1 MKEVILCEEIKLWRD
16 ERGIYQ
22 VVGESRERGVFVL
35 LLSGSQAKPVSEL
48 ELEPH
53 LKFSLGPYKA
63 QPALFT

>member
-1 MKEVILCEEIKLWRD
+1 MMKETIFCEEILLWRD

-22 VVGESRERGVFVL
+22 VVGESRERGAFVL
-35 LLSGSQAKPVSEL
+35 LLSGSQAKPVS